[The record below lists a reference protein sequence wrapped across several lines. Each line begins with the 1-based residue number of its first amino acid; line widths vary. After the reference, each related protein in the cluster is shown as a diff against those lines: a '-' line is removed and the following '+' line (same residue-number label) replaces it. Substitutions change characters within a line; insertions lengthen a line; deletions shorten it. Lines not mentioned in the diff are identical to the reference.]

1 MIPAIDHIFLTR
13 FNLPSAGVEHAIR
26 AQEGWLR
33 DRVELFESVCL
44 PSLRQQSDHGFAW
57 IIYFDPESPAWLRK
71 WIVHVNED
79 RIFQAVFR
87 KEVTSSTLYEDL
99 CGATHARGGRLLTTN
114 IDNDDGLAVDFVERA
129 KQAAAQTTAPRQAL
143 YFTAGLIKRSDELY
157 IRADKRNAFCSVV
170 ESWERPVSCW
180 ADWHNLLGRSMPVH
194 EVSGP
199 PAWLQ
204 VVHEHNVSNRVR
216 GQRVSPVT
224 YRPLFPGL
232 LELVPTPGRLELLTD
247 LVTKSLVRGVGESIR
262 AAVKNILMRLFGKAG
277 VEKLKVLIARTA
289 TPGVRN

>member
-71 WIVHVNED
+71 WIVNINED

-87 KEVTSSTLYEDL
+87 KEVTDSTLYEDL
-99 CGATHARGGRLLTTN
+99 SGAIHARTGKLLTTN

-129 KQAAAQTTAPRQAL
+129 KRAAAQTTAPRQAL
-143 YFTAGLIKRSDELY
+143 YFTEGLVKRSNELY
-157 IRADKRNAFCSVV
+157 LRADKRNAFCSVV

-180 ADWHNLLGRSMPVH
+180 ADWHNLLERSMPVR
-194 EVSGP
+194 EVSGT

-216 GQRVSPVT
+216 GQR
-224 YRPLFPGL
+224 
-232 LELVPTPGRLELLTD
+232 
-247 LVTKSLVRGVGESIR
+247 
-262 AAVKNILMRLFGKAG
+262 
-277 VEKLKVLIARTA
+277 
-289 TPGVRN
+289 